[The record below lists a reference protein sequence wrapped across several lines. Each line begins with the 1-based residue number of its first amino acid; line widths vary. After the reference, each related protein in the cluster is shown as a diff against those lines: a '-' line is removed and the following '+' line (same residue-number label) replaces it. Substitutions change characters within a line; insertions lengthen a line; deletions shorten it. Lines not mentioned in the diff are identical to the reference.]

1 MRAALRCLPLL
12 LLPLAIACG
21 GGESSPTAPSATPP
35 ATTRIIAITGSL
47 AFGEVAVGNQ
57 RDLSITISNSGNA
70 TLTVTGMSVTGGLS
84 AHTTASWTSGP
95 IAPGASQSVTI
106 RFAPTSA
113 GSFSGTLTVNAD
125 QTSGTNTIAIS
136 GTAQA
141 SFSGTWSGRYVVER
155 CDGTGSVQDVFCS
168 QNRGLYPVGTSLPIS
183 LTLTQNGGS
192 VSGTVALGQ
201 VIGVVNGVVTPDGQM
216 TLQGTATSGTVSI
229 TFTSWSSRAAG
240 NGMEGT
246 FTYNVGATGVG
257 GVAAVATRLSGVTR
271 R

>member
-1 MRAALRCLPLL
+1 MRAAPRSLTLCLVPLV
-12 LLPLAIACG
+12 AACG
-21 GGESSPTAPSATPP
+21 GGESSPTAPSPTPA
-35 ATTRIIAITGSL
+35 ATTRIIAISGSL
-47 AFGEVAVGNQ
+47 AFGEVAVGSQ

-70 TLTVTGMSVTGGLS
+70 TLTVTGLSVTGGLS
-84 AHTTASWTSGP
+84 AHTTATWTSGQ
-95 IAPGASQSVTI
+95 IAPGSSQAVTI

-113 GSFSGTLTVNAD
+113 GSFSGTVTVNAD

-141 SFSGTWSGRYVVER
+141 PFSGTWSGRYVVER

-168 QNRGLYPVGTSLPIS
+168 QNRGLYPVGTSLPVS

-201 VIGVVNGVVTPDGQM
+201 VIGVVNGVVSADGLM
-216 TLQGTATSGTVSI
+216 TLQGTATSGTLSI
-229 TFTSWSSRAAG
+229 VFTSWSSRVAG

-257 GVAAVATRLSGVTR
+257 GVATVATRLSGVTR

>member
-1 MRAALRCLPLL
+1 MRAVLRCLTLC
-12 LLPLAIACG
+12 LLPVVAACG
-21 GGESSPTAPSATPP
+21 GGESSPTAPTPTP
-35 ATTRIIAITGSL
+35 TATTRIIGVSGSL
-47 AFGEVAVGNQ
+47 AFGEVAIGSQ
-57 RDLSITISNSGNA
+57 RDLSFTITNSGNA
-70 TLTVTGMSVTGGLS
+70 TLTVTGMTVSGGLS
-84 AHTTASWTSGP
+84 AYTTATWTNGP
-95 IAPGASQSVTI
+95 IGPGASQTVTV
-106 RFAPTSA
+106 RFAPTSS
-113 GSFSGTLTVNAD
+113 GSFSGTLTVNGD
-125 QTSGTNTIAIS
+125 QTSGTNTLAIS
-136 GTAQA
+136 GSAA
-141 SFSGTWSGRYVVER
+141 AAFGGAWAGRYVVER

-201 VIGVVNGVVTPDGQM
+201 VIGVVNGVVTADGQM

-229 TFTSWSSRAAG
+229 TFTSWSSRVAG

-257 GVAAVATRLSGVTR
+257 GVATVATRLSGVTR